1 MSTIAAARI
10 HFLQTRIARFDDQL
24 AYKELFL
31 TLYPALFSFTSA
43 TIKSKPAAEE
53 IISDV
58 FIKIWEKRQDLDLI
72 VNLKVYCYVIA
83 KNLSLNYLE
92 KQKRITTVNIEDFS
106 DTLSDLFIDP
116 EQLMITSEMMERI
129 KMAVDA
135 LPARCKMI
143 FSLVKEND
151 FKYKEAAEIMN
162 ISIKTI
168 ENQLAIALKKI
179 SVSINFDLSRSL
191 RVSLGSGN

>member
-1 MSTIAAARI
+1 MPTIAAARLR
-10 HFLQTRIARFDDQL
+10 FLQTRIARFDDQQ
-24 AYKELFL
+24 AYKELYL
-31 TLYPALFSFTSA
+31 TLYPALFSFVSRI
-43 TIKSKPAAEE
+43 IKSKPASEE

-58 FIKIWEKRQDLDLI
+58 FMKIWEKRQDMDLV

-92 KQKRITTVNIEDFS
+92 KQKRFTSLNIEDFS
-106 DTLSDLFIDP
+106 DSLTDVFIDP
-116 EQLMITSEMMERI
+116 EQLMITSEMMDRI
-129 KMAVDA
+129 KMAIDA

-143 FSLVKEND
+143 FSLVREND

-162 ISIKTI
+162 ISVKTV
-168 ENQLAIALKKI
+168 ENQLSIALKKI

-191 RVSLGSGN
+191 RVTLGS

>member
-1 MSTIAAARI
+1 MSTIAAARLR
-10 HFLQTRIARFDDQL
+10 FLQTRIARFEDQQ
-24 AYKELFL
+24 AYKELYL
-31 TLYPALFSFTSA
+31 ALYPSLFSFTSGI
-43 TIKSKPAAEE
+43 IKTKPAAEE

-72 VNLKVYCYVIA
+72 VNLKVYCFVIA

-92 KQKRITTVNIEDFS
+92 KQKRISTLNIEDYA
-106 DTLSDLFIDP
+106 DTLTDVFIDP

-129 KMAVDA
+129 KIAVDA

-143 FSLVKEND
+143 FTLVKENN
-151 FKYKEAAEIMN
+151 FKYKEAAEIMS
-162 ISIKTI
+162 ISVKTV

-179 SVSINFDLSRSL
+179 SVSINFDLSRTL
-191 RVSLGSGN
+191 RVTLGSGN

>member
-1 MSTIAAARI
+1 LS
-10 HFLQTRIARFDDQL
+10 
-24 AYKELFL
+24 
-31 TLYPALFSFTSA
+31 LYPALFSFTSGI
-43 TIKSKPAAEE
+43 IKTKPAAEE

-72 VNLKVYCYVIA
+72 VNLKVYCFVIA

-92 KQKRITTVNIEDFS
+92 KQKRITTLNIEDFA
-106 DTLSDLFIDP
+106 DTLTDTFIDP

-129 KMAVDA
+129 KLAVDA

-143 FSLVKEND
+143 FTLVKENN
-151 FKYKEAAEIMN
+151 FKYKEAAEIMS
-162 ISIKTI
+162 ISVKTV

-191 RVSLGSGN
+191 RVTLGSGN

>member
-1 MSTIAAARI
+1 MSTIAAARLR
-10 HFLQTRIARFDDQL
+10 FLQTRIARFDDQQ

-31 TLYPALFSFTSA
+31 TLYPSLFSFTSA
-43 TIKSKPAAEE
+43 IIKSKPAAEE

-58 FIKIWEKRQDLDLI
+58 FIKIWEKRQDLELI

-83 KNLSLNYLE
+83 KNLSLNHLE
-92 KQKRITTVNIEDFS
+92 KQKRITTLNIEDFS
-106 DTLSDLFIDP
+106 DSLTDVFIDP

-129 KMAVDA
+129 KIAVDA

-162 ISIKTI
+162 VSIKTV

-179 SVSINFDLSRSL
+179 SVSINFDLSRSV
-191 RVSLGSGN
+191 RVTLGSGN

>member
-1 MSTIAAARI
+1 MSTIAPARI
-10 HFLQTRIARFDDQL
+10 RFLQTRIARFEDQQ

-31 TLYPALFSFTSA
+31 SLYPPLFNFTSGI
-43 TIKSKPAAEE
+43 IKSKPAAEE

-58 FIKIWEKRQDLDLI
+58 FIKIWEKRRDLDLI
-72 VNLKVYCYVIA
+72 ANIKVYCYVIA

-92 KQKRITTVNIEDFS
+92 KQKRITTLNIEDYS
-106 DTLSDLFIDP
+106 DSLTDVFIDP

-129 KMAVDA
+129 KSAIDE

-143 FSLVKEND
+143 FNLVKEND

-162 ISIKTI
+162 ISVKTV

-191 RVSLGSGN
+191 RVTLGSGR

>member
-1 MSTIAAARI
+1 MPTIAAARLR
-10 HFLQTRIARFDDQL
+10 FLQTRIARFDDQQ

-31 TLYPALFSFTSA
+31 SLYPALFNFISGI
-43 TIKSKPAAEE
+43 IKTKPASEE

-58 FIKIWEKRQDLDLI
+58 FMKIWEKRQDLDLI

-92 KQKRITTVNIEDFS
+92 KQKRYPLLNIEDFS
-106 DTLSDLFIDP
+106 DSLTDVFIDP
-116 EQLMITSEMMERI
+116 EQLMITSEMMDRI
-129 KMAVDA
+129 KMAIDA

-143 FSLVKEND
+143 FSLVREND

-162 ISIKTI
+162 ISVKTV

-191 RVSLGSGN
+191 RVTLGSGN

>member
-1 MSTIAAARI
+1 MSTIAPARI
-10 HFLQTRIARFDDQL
+10 RFLQTRIARFDDQQ

-31 TLYPALFSFTSA
+31 SLYAPLFNFTSGI
-43 TIKSKPAAEE
+43 IKSKPAAEE

-58 FIKIWEKRQDLDLI
+58 FIKIWEKRRDLDLI
-72 VNLKVYCYVIA
+72 ANIKVYCYVIA

-92 KQKRITTVNIEDFS
+92 KQKRITTLNIEDYS
-106 DTLSDLFIDP
+106 DSLTDVFIDP

-129 KMAVDA
+129 KSAIDE

-143 FSLVKEND
+143 FNLVKEND

-162 ISIKTI
+162 ISVKT
-168 ENQLAIALKKI
+168 
-179 SVSINFDLSRSL
+179 
-191 RVSLGSGN
+191 

>member
-1 MSTIAAARI
+1 MSTIAAARLR
-10 HFLQTRIARFDDQL
+10 FLQTRIARFEDQQ

-31 TLYPALFSFTSA
+31 SLYPALFSFTSGI
-43 TIKSKPAAEE
+43 IKSKPAAEE

-92 KQKRITTVNIEDFS
+92 KQKRITTLNIEDFS
-106 DTLSDLFIDP
+106 DTLADVFINP
-116 EQLMITSEMMERI
+116 EQLMITSEMLDRI
-129 KMAVDA
+129 KIAIDG

-143 FSLVKEND
+143 FNLVKEND

-162 ISIKTI
+162 ISVKTV

-179 SVSINFDLSRSL
+179 SISINFDLSRTV
-191 RVSLGSGN
+191 RVTLGSRN